1 MIYRSAI
8 TPIGRGRR
16 AAGAWI
22 LAFLLAMTGTAAAQ
36 GPGERKVPRFTS
48 LRAAEAN
55 LRTGPGIRYP
65 VEWVFVRR
73 GMPVE
78 VIAEFD
84 TWRKIRDW
92 EGTEGWVHQS
102 LLSGRRMVVV
112 TGQVREMRRR
122 PVADAEVIA
131 RIEADVIGRLLECER
146 AWCRVEIAGFRGWL
160 KRDEFW
166 GVYANETVD

>member
-1 MIYRSAI
+1 MPKRYVSAL
-8 TPIGRGRR
+8 
-16 AAGAWI
+16 ASA
-22 LAFLLAMTGTAAAQ
+22 LAFLVVAALPVAPA
-36 GPGERKVPRFTS
+36 GGAEERKVPRFTS

-78 VIAEFD
+78 VVAEFD
-84 TWRKIRDW
+84 SWRKIRDW

-102 LLSGRRMVVV
+102 MLSSRRMMVV
-112 TGQVREMRRR
+112 TGQVRDLSKR
-122 PVADAEVIA
+122 PVPETEVVA

-160 KRDEFW
+160 RRGEFW
-166 GVYANETVD
+166 GAYVDEKVN